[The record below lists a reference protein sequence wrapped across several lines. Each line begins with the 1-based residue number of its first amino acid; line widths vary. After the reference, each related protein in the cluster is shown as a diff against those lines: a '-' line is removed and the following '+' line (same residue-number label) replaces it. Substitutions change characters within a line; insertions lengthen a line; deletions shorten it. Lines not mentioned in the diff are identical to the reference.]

1 MKMVILVICVYM
13 YKGNYFAKVSKN
25 FWKLASPKDW
35 LTRWAISP
43 LANIWWAIKK
53 AAQYSGELL
62 HYSRNKL
69 NFQVI
74 WIHSLYQ

>member
-1 MKMVILVICVYM
+1 MKMVIPVICVYE
-13 YKGNYFAKVSKN
+13 GNYFAKVSKDS
-25 FWKLASPKDW
+25 WKLASPKDW

-62 HYSRNKL
+62 HYSRDKL